1 MPQLMNKTLLLI
13 LLYAFPSLS
22 HTFNQGTNQKQ
33 INRINIYPLVNHKV
47 DFRLIRPDKL
57 DNRNRLCVPGAFT
70 SKNNTPEGLIY
81 LNGKLTSGQKPSSG
95 KGLVIISLGEIEILN
110 INQLGQ
116 FLNSRKDSR
125 FSLFQQWYLIE
136 KNKRGENPFSNSN
149 LQMRVIAKIK
159 NEIFIIE
166 SDSNIE
172 SEYFISTLIK
182 MGVSDAIY
190 LDMGSWSEGWYKDA
204 NNTIKSIGNNKS
216 NTNKQTNWVL
226 FHK

>member
-1 MPQLMNKTLLLI
+1 MSQLMNKTLLLI
-13 LLYAFPSLS
+13 LLYAFPTLS
-22 HTFNQGTNQKQ
+22 PTFNQGTNQKE
-33 INRINIYPLVNHKV
+33 INRINIYPLGNHKV

-136 KNKRGENPFSNSN
+136 NNRKGENPFSNSK

-159 NEIFIIE
+159 NETFIIE

-190 LDMGSWSEGWYKDA
+190 LDMGSWSEGWYKDG

-216 NTNKQTNWVL
+216 NTNRQTNWLL
-226 FHK
+226 FHD

>member
-13 LLYAFPSLS
+13 LLYAFPTLS
-22 HTFNQGTNQKQ
+22 PTFNQGTNQKE
-33 INRINIYPLVNHKV
+33 IYRINIYPLGNHKV

-136 KNKRGENPFSNSN
+136 NNRKGENPFSNSK

-159 NEIFIIE
+159 NETFIIE

-190 LDMGSWSEGWYKDA
+190 LDMGSWSEGWYKDG

-216 NTNKQTNWVL
+216 NTNRQTNWLL
-226 FHK
+226 FHD

>member
-1 MPQLMNKTLLLI
+1 MNKTLLLI
-13 LLYAFPSLS
+13 LLYAFPTLS
-22 HTFNQGTNQKQ
+22 PTFNQGTNQKE
-33 INRINIYPLVNHKV
+33 INRINIYPLGNHKV

-136 KNKRGENPFSNSN
+136 NNRKGENPFSNSK

-159 NEIFIIE
+159 NETFIIE

-190 LDMGSWSEGWYKDA
+190 LDMGSWSEGWYKDG

-216 NTNKQTNWVL
+216 NTNRQTNWLL
-226 FHK
+226 FHD

>member
-1 MPQLMNKTLLLI
+1 MNKTLLLI
-13 LLYAFPSLS
+13 LLYAFPTLS
-22 HTFNQGTNQKQ
+22 PTFNQGTNQKE
-33 INRINIYPLVNHKV
+33 INRINIYPLGNHKV

-95 KGLVIISLGEIEILN
+95 KGLVSISLGEIEILN

-116 FLNSRKDSR
+116 FLNSRKDSK

-136 KNKRGENPFSNSN
+136 KNKRGENPFPKSK
-149 LQMRVIAKIK
+149 LQMRVIAKTK
-159 NEIFIIE
+159 NETFVIE
-166 SDSNIE
+166 SDSNVD
-172 SEYFISTLIK
+172 SELFISTLIN
-182 MGVSDAIY
+182 MGVSDAVY
-190 LDMGSWSEGWYKDA
+190 LDMGSWSEGWYKDSD
-204 NNTIKSIGNNKS
+204 NKIKSIGNDKS
-216 NTNKQTNWVL
+216 NTKRQTNWIL

>member
-1 MPQLMNKTLLLI
+1 MNKTLLLI
-13 LLYAFPSLS
+13 LLYAFPTLS
-22 HTFNQGTNQKQ
+22 PTFNQGTNQKE
-33 INRINIYPLVNHKV
+33 INRINIYPLGNHKV

-116 FLNSRKDSR
+116 FLNSRKDSK

-136 KNKRGENPFSNSN
+136 KNKRGENPLPKSK
-149 LQMRVIAKIK
+149 LQMRVIAKTK
-159 NEIFIIE
+159 NETFVIE
-166 SDSNIE
+166 SDSNVD
-172 SEYFISTLIK
+172 SELFISTLIN
-182 MGVSDAIY
+182 MGVSDAVY
-190 LDMGSWSEGWYKDA
+190 LDMGSWSEGWYKDSD
-204 NNTIKSIGNNKS
+204 NKIKSIGNDKS
-216 NTNKQTNWVL
+216 NTKRQTNWIL

>member
-22 HTFNQGTNQKQ
+22 PTFNQGTNQKQ
-33 INRINIYPLVNHKV
+33 INRINIYPLGNHKV

-149 LQMRVIAKIK
+149 LQLRVIAKIK
-159 NEIFIIE
+159 NETFIIE
-166 SDSNIE
+166 SDSNID
-172 SEYFISTLIK
+172 SELFISTLIN
-182 MGVSDAIY
+182 MGVSDAVY
-190 LDMGSWSEGWYKDA
+190 LDMGSWSEGWYKDSD
-204 NNTIKSIGNNKS
+204 NKIKSIGNNKN
-216 NTNKQTNWVL
+216 NTNQQTNWIL
-226 FHK
+226 FHD

>member
-1 MPQLMNKTLLLI
+1 MNKTLLLI

-22 HTFNQGTNQKQ
+22 PTFNQRTNQKE
-33 INRINIYPLVNHKV
+33 INRINIYPLGNHKV

-116 FLNSRKDSR
+116 FLNSRKDSK

-136 KNKRGENPFSNSN
+136 KNKRGENPFPKSK
-149 LQMRVIAKIK
+149 LQMRVIAKTK
-159 NEIFIIE
+159 NETFVIE
-166 SDSNIE
+166 SDSNVD
-172 SEYFISTLIK
+172 SELFISTLIN
-182 MGVSDAIY
+182 MGVSDAVY
-190 LDMGSWSEGWYKDA
+190 LDMGSWSEGWYKDSD
-204 NNTIKSIGNNKS
+204 NKIKSIGNDKS
-216 NTNKQTNWVL
+216 NTKRQTNWIL
-226 FHK
+226 FHD